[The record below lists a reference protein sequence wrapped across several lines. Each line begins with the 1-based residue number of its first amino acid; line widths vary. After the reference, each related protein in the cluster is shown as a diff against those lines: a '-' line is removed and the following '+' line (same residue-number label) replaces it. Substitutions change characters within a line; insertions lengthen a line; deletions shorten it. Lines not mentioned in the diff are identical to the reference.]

1 MRANLQRKAS
11 ADFLR
16 RYRDGGGGL
25 YLGPMYDHTGQPPN
39 EHDEHEVGKVTIHCP
54 IIAVLCVL
62 HIREEPCALI
72 NCSMRAIF
80 GPGN

>member
-54 IIAVLCVL
+54 IIAVLSPRKSSNHAVRL
-62 HIREEPCALI
+62 EAPR
-72 NCSMRAIF
+72 R
-80 GPGN
+80 